1 MDIELESK
9 QTFQKGD
16 EIYPDS
22 HYISPCLL
30 LTPFSTH
37 ITTQWVSEAS
47 SSLISWPACDSSQSN
62 PYTTDQVIFL
72 RHISL
77 AEYRPVVSPTETRI
91 HEPQFLICLAWPIP
105 ASTML
110 LPFALPMVLHFAAS
124 VCVSHMPR
132 SSSFLS
138 FFNLFYIWYCKY
150 PCYSLY
156 TTHPITPP
164 LPQCPQVCSLCLFLH
179 CCPAYKFISAI
190 LLDSVYMH

>member
-22 HYISPCLL
+22 HYISPCLS

-37 ITTQWVSEAS
+37 ITTRWVSEAS

-91 HEPQFLICLAWPIP
+91 HPGPALTCVRGRAAQSPGPPGCGRQVWGCWPCPPETCPLQTI
-105 ASTML
+105 
-110 LPFALPMVLHFAAS
+110 AAKAHS
-124 VCVSHMPR
+124 R
-132 SSSFLS
+132 
-138 FFNLFYIWYCKY
+138 Y
-150 PCYSLY
+150 
-156 TTHPITPP
+156 
-164 LPQCPQVCSLCLFLH
+164 
-179 CCPAYKFISAI
+179 
-190 LLDSVYMH
+190 

>member
-37 ITTQWVSEAS
+37 ITTQWISEAS
-47 SSLISWPACDSSQSN
+47 SSLISGPACDSSQSI

-77 AEYRPVVSPTETRI
+77 SEYRPVVSPIETRI
-91 HEPQFLICLAWPIP
+91 LEPQFLICLAWPIP

-124 VCVSHMPR
+124 VCVSHMPS

-138 FFNLFYIWYCKY
+138 FIYFTYGIVSFHVTLSIQLTLSHLPSPSVHKSVLYVCFSIAALHINL
-150 PCYSLY
+150 
-156 TTHPITPP
+156 
-164 LPQCPQVCSLCLFLH
+164 
-179 CCPAYKFISAI
+179 
-190 LLDSVYMH
+190 SVPSF